1 MTALKASQGLFKVT
15 DHIKNYRPKILVLSG
30 KPSQRQNLVDFGNLI
45 TKKISLMS
53 TLDIVDENS
62 LSWRSLDNLKQEAQK
77 WLLDNKIKAFHG
89 ITRNNSFS
97 EGVRA
102 ALELQGLSKL
112 CPNMMLIGFKE
123 NWREDDDGSLEYY
136 QALHTAMDM
145 RLAVGI
151 LRLPASYH
159 QDRGTGDI
167 SAVQRCD
174 LSV

>member
-30 KPSQRQNLVDFGNLI
+30 QPSHRQHLVDFGNLI

-62 LSWRSLDNLKQEAQK
+62 LSWRSLEKLKQESQE
-77 WLLDNKIKAFHG
+77 WLLENKIKAFHG

-97 EGVRA
+97 QGVRA

-112 CPNMMLIGFKE
+112 SPNMMLVGFKE
-123 NWREDDDGSLEYY
+123 NWGEDTEGSEEYY
-136 QALHTAMDM
+136 KALHTAMDM
-145 RLAVGI
+145 RMAVGI

-159 QDRGTGDI
+159 QDRDTE
-167 SAVQRCD
+167 ALQRSD
-174 LSV
+174 LMV